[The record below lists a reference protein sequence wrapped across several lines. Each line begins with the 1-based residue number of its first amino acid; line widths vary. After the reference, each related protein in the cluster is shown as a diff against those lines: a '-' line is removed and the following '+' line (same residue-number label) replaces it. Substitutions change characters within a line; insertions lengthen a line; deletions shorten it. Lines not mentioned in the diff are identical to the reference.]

1 MLKAKYGW
9 QPRVAGIIPDD
20 RIYEHILKNRG
31 ITDAER
37 FFGMGKEALHDPFR
51 LAGMAKAVERVR
63 RAIAAKEPIIIY
75 GDYDCDGITAIS
87 VLYRALKRLAAV
99 VDFDLPD
106 RFSEGYGLN
115 LNAVEAIIAAGYGL
129 VITVDNGITCNA
141 EIARLNAAGIDTIVT
156 DHHEPKGAIPDA
168 YAIVHA
174 KLSAD
179 YPWKELAGVAVSY
192 KLAAAVSGS
201 DLDDLLDLVMI
212 GTIADLMPL
221 DDENQALVN
230 LGLKQMRQT
239 VNPGLRKLMQYSH
252 LDQLNETAIAFK
264 IAPKINSSGRLGKA
278 ADAVRL
284 LVTDSEEEVTRL
296 IGEVEA
302 SHTLRKD
309 LTEDTYLTC
318 ERLVDPT
325 KNIQVLAAR
334 GLHEGIIGICAQ
346 KIAEKFQKTTVVIN
360 LEDGVGKGSMRAFG
374 EDNVLQILDSI
385 SDLLTK
391 YGGHSQAAGLTVF
404 EANLPELKRRLG
416 EIGGTGIKPTLDYDM
431 EVRLGSISLPT
442 VKRLEKYS
450 FFTAT
455 FLFSDLVVKSKM
467 KMGGKHAKFQVSDGV
482 KAVEA
487 VVFNNLDLYYNI
499 EPGDVVSIVGGLGV
513 NSWRNKE
520 SIQIT
525 IRDLEC
531 RQFQCL
537 DYRDRTAFLEATP
550 YLTDG
555 TETIIVDDRFVW
567 VNRPFARAQA
577 IRQAGTVVFA
587 PLDHT
592 PEFLKAVSKEGLG
605 YWYRILQKHDAI
617 DVDRF
622 AVIAGTPEWIADAVL
637 AVFAELEFIRID
649 NRTITV
655 RKDAEK
661 RNLTDSFTYNE
672 LLAVK
677 DELSLLNRMAY
688 DQLKRSCTLVQEEK

>member
-31 ITDAER
+31 IDDAER

-51 LAGMAKAVERVR
+51 LSGMAKAVERVR
-63 RAIAAKEPIIIY
+63 RAITTKEPIIIY

-87 VLYRALKRLAAV
+87 VLYRALKRLSAV

-115 LNAVEAIIAAGYGL
+115 MNAVDTIIAAGYRL

-156 DHHEPKGAIPDA
+156 DHHEPKGAIPAA

-174 KLSAD
+174 KLSAE

-239 VNPGLRKLMQYSH
+239 VNPGLKKLMQYSH

-284 LVTDSEEEVTRL
+284 LVTDSEEEVARL

-325 KNIQVLAAR
+325 KNLQVLAAR

-346 KIAEKFQKTTVVIN
+346 KIAEKYQKTTVVIN
-360 LEDGVGKGSMRAFG
+360 LDEGVGKGSMRAFG
-374 EDNVLQILDSI
+374 EDNVLEILDGV

-391 YGGHSQAAGLTVF
+391 YGGHSQAAGLTVS

-416 EIGGTGIKPTLDYDM
+416 EIGGTGVKPTLDYDM
-431 EVRLGSISLPT
+431 GPAWIGIAARSIGSRNIPSSPRL
-442 VKRLEKYS
+442 
-450 FFTAT
+450 
-455 FLFSDLVVKSKM
+455 LFSTSSSEQTKM
-467 KMGGKHAKFQVSDGV
+467 AENAKFQVPTCEDR
-482 KAVEA
+482 EA
-487 VVFNNLDLYYNI
+487 VVFNFSTCITTSNPATSSHRRRL
-499 EPGDVVSIVGGLGV
+499 GSTVG
-513 NSWRNKE
+513 NKE
-520 SIQIT
+520 STRSRSGPRGQ
-525 IRDLEC
+525 D
-531 RQFQCL
+531 FQCL
-537 DYRDRTAFLEATP
+537 TTATGPFPFATP
-550 YLTDG
+550 LTSARRERGRRRPFLGQPTFAQASAIRRPHVVSPRSNRRRISEGRVHGRTRTLVPISRRGRDHVDRLRPRPDPDGSTMRSPVFADSNSRVDTDG
-555 TETIIVDDRFVW
+555 QGR
-567 VNRPFARAQA
+567 R
-577 IRQAGTVVFA
+577 G
-587 PLDHT
+587 
-592 PEFLKAVSKEGLG
+592 
-605 YWYRILQKHDAI
+605 
-617 DVDRF
+617 
-622 AVIAGTPEWIADAVL
+622 
-637 AVFAELEFIRID
+637 
-649 NRTITV
+649 
-655 RKDAEK
+655 RKK
-661 RNLTDSFTYNE
+661 GI
-672 LLAVK
+672 
-677 DELSLLNRMAY
+677 
-688 DQLKRSCTLVQEEK
+688 